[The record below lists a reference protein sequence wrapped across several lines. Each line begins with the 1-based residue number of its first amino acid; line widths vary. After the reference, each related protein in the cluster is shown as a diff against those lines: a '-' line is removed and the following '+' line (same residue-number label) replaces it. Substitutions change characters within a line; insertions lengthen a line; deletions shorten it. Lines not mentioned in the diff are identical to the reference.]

1 MHRFKTLILASAATL
16 SVLGLGLSACGPRP
30 EPAAP
35 PAAVSAND
43 NAMMHHPSPDGG
55 PAAAFRS
62 DESTMDERM
71 MAAVGATADH
81 TWAMKMVEH
90 HRGAIAMSR
99 TVLGESSDPD
109 IRRMASKV
117 VEAQTTEVAD
127 LETWLADHGGHQPG
141 SVNPFATAD
150 RSMHER
156 MMGVTGSTVD
166 LVWARKMRA
175 HHQGAIDMN
184 EILLSSSKDP
194 TLRKMAQMMID
205 MQRKE
210 IAELDKWLAGHMT
223 S

>member
-1 MHRFKTLILASAATL
+1 MHRSKTQILASAAAFVVVGL
-16 SVLGLGLSACGPRP
+16 SVSGCAPRP
-30 EPAAP
+30 EPVAP
-35 PAAVSAND
+35 PTEASADNNAV
-43 NAMMHHPSPDGG
+43 MHHPSPDGG

-62 DESTMDERM
+62 DESAMDERM

-109 IRRMASKV
+109 IRRIASKV

-127 LETWLADHGGHQPG
+127 LEKWLADHGGHQPG

-150 RSMHER
+150 RSMHEH
-156 MMGVTGSTVD
+156 MMAVTGSTVD

-210 IAELDKWLAGHMT
+210 IAELDRWLAGHMT